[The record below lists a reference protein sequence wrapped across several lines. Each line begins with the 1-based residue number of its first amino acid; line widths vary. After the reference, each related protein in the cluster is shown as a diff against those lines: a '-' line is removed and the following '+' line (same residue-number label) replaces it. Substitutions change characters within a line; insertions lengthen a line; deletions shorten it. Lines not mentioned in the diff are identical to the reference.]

1 MKTDSQNS
9 KNVDDYSNVL
19 GLPYYGKPSRKF
31 ASQLSTLLKR
41 KFNVRTVVA
50 LGVGGPCAN

>member
-9 KNVDDYSNVL
+9 EDDNDYSYVL

-41 KFNVRTVVA
+41 KFNVQILIFHNTKKQFV
-50 LGVGGPCAN
+50 L